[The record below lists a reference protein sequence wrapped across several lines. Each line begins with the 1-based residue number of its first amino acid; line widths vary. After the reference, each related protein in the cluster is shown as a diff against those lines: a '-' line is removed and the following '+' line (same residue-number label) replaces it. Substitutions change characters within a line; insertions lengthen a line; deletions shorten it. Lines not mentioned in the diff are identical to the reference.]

1 MGRPLRACF
10 APPLGADESG
20 TCAFERAADPLDSP
34 QIDPKP
40 LGNLTHAFCTPRPVQ
55 SLTVRGLFVHPPSPL
70 CVKQEG
76 LLARSVSACLAR
88 LWPLSMRTGLHVD
101 SASWA
106 GDDPTSD
113 IGRQICCDAQPV
125 SLPNVIASGRR
136 VSAGRKTPMSCR
148 CGYFRQRRSAGL
160 ASRSPT
166 GHTFIVNSSRRAA
179 SRFSQRIPRSEAPSP
194 FPRGLRS
201 GNGSRPRCAHLQSL
215 P

>member
-34 QIDPKP
+34 RIDPKP

-55 SLTVRGLFVHPPSPL
+55 SLTVRVLFVHPPSPL

-113 IGRQICCDAQPV
+113 IGRQICWDAQPRITPECD
-125 SLPNVIASGRR
+125 SLRSPGL
-136 VSAGRKTPMSCR
+136 GRKENPNELPLR
-148 CGYFRQRRSAGL
+148 LFSAT
-160 ASRSPT
+160 A
-166 GHTFIVNSSRRAA
+166 FRRA
-179 SRFSQRIPRSEAPSP
+179 RF
-194 FPRGLRS
+194 
-201 GNGSRPRCAHLQSL
+201 
-215 P
+215 